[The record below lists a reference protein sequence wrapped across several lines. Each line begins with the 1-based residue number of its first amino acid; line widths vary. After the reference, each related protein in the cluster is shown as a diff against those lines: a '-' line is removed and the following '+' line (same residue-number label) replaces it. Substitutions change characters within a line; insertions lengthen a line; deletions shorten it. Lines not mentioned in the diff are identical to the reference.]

1 MGKKI
6 LVLSDNHGNL
16 TNLKYILEAFQGE
29 YDVLV
34 HCGDSE
40 FEREMVAA
48 LTDRPVYLAE
58 GNCDYDFSGDG
69 EEIFELAEHICFVT
83 HGHRYGVNWGEEE
96 LLERAQD
103 MGADIVFYALSGLSV
118 LRRRKYMD
126 FQSGKHRPAKADSQ
140 RAYISYCGIK
150 RRRQSNPEVLFHIKY
165 RWHEK

>member
-96 LLERAQD
+96 LLERAQE
-103 MGADIVFYALSGLSV
+103 MGADIVFYGHTHCPACQYYEEENIWIFNPGSIALPRKIPREPTFLIVELSEE
-118 LRRRKYMD
+118 
-126 FQSGKHRPAKADSQ
+126 GKVIPKFYS
-140 RAYISYCGIK
+140 I
-150 RRRQSNPEVLFHIKY
+150 
-165 RWHEK
+165 